1 MPTPQK
7 LAISISDS
15 QLDLETEIDPDWER
29 LIGSPRFEAAR
40 QRCGLLLS
48 DLQTERAARPGADEV
63 QQAVAARK
71 ERRRKLEVRAVLQA
85 RQADAEKPESPT
97 LGVGSAEWVAM
108 MRKKNEEEVEVLRQ
122 KVRTA
127 NEVQKRRTTQE
138 IVSRIAD
145 AARADQMKEAQAVRE
160 AAAAAR
166 EEARQKEVKKKQE
179 ALARQRVQMEA
190 ERAAAVERQEELL
203 VRRLFAQRQQEEA
216 WRQQVRNPSQFA
228 AQFSAQFSD
237 SACHHAAARG
247 EADRAEEGGGG
258 AREGAP
264 RRARGAPE
272 ARGGEGGGGAEGSDR
287 PAAEEGGARQ
297 PVGGEGEG
305 EAGAQCPAQFGAIL

>member
-48 DLQTERAARPGADEV
+48 DLQTERTARPGADEV

-216 WRQQVRNPSQFA
+216 WRQQHEEKLIARKKAAEEREKVRLAELEEHRKRVEAKAEEERKALIAQQQKKEERVNLWAAKEKEKQVRTPRAIRRNP
-228 AQFSAQFSD
+228 AQFS
-237 SACHHAAARG
+237 
-247 EADRAEEGGGG
+247 
-258 AREGAP
+258 
-264 RRARGAPE
+264 
-272 ARGGEGGGGAEGSDR
+272 
-287 PAAEEGGARQ
+287 
-297 PVGGEGEG
+297 
-305 EAGAQCPAQFGAIL
+305 GAILLAMP

>member
-15 QLDLETEIDPDWER
+15 QLDLETEIDPAWER

-48 DLQTERAARPGADEV
+48 DLQTERTARPGADEV

-216 WRQQVRNPSQFA
+216 WRQQVRN
-228 AQFSAQFSD
+228 SAQFF
-237 SACHHAAARG
+237 CTIL
-247 EADRAEEGGGG
+247 
-258 AREGAP
+258 
-264 RRARGAPE
+264 
-272 ARGGEGGGGAEGSDR
+272 
-287 PAAEEGGARQ
+287 
-297 PVGGEGEG
+297 
-305 EAGAQCPAQFGAIL
+305 CAIL

>member
-1 MPTPQK
+1 MPLLQILQEYNGVVFEHAFSAFAAMPTPQK

-216 WRQQVRNPSQFA
+216 WRQQ
-228 AQFSAQFSD
+228 
-237 SACHHAAARG
+237 HEEKLIARKK
-247 EADRAEEGGGG
+247 
-258 AREGAP
+258 
-264 RRARGAPE
+264 
-272 ARGGEGGGGAEGSDR
+272 
-287 PAAEEGGARQ
+287 AAEEREKVRLAELEEH
-297 PVGGEGEG
+297 VT
-305 EAGAQCPAQFGAIL
+305 